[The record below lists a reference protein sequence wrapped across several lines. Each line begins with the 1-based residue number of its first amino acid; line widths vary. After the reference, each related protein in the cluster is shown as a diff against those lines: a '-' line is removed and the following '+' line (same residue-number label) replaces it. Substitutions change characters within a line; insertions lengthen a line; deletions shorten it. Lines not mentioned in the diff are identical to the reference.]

1 MGRFRPWR
9 SAAMAGS
16 AWDPDAMKM
25 IGGID
30 TRLLSVQRVCAA
42 APGRAEG
49 VFFQQH
55 SLLHVV
61 PLLVHSHQ
69 NHRVLAIRLAAI
81 IEPEPGASRLAQELV
96 QLGAVEHAALVL
108 AVAMSPGLGRG
119 LVERNAVTL
128 RIGKRHE
135 TLSGE
140 GRNRLLFATRYSLVR
155 QVVLLD
161 RQRADPLSGR
171 LENRV

>member
-1 MGRFRPWR
+1 
-9 SAAMAGS
+9 
-16 AWDPDAMKM
+16 MKM
-25 IGGID
+25 NGGIA
-30 TRLLSVQRVCAA
+30 TRILRVQCVGAT
-42 APGRAEG
+42 APRRTEEMILK
-49 VFFQQH
+49 QH
-55 SLLHVV
+55 ALFHVV

-171 LENRV
+171 LENRVAQ